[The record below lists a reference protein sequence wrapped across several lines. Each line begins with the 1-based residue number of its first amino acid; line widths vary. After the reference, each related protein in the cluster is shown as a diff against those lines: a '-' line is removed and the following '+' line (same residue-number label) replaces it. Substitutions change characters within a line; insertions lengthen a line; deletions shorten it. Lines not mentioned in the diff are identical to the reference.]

1 MLRLKVSANSVQQG
15 WPWYLLETDM
25 KPRQNCSKLLQ
36 VTWKWYE
43 SKFFQ
48 LNVKSLYGKR
58 CDSGTCWRRPSYV
71 FWFSARLKIA
81 KVSKIIVMIHHKLPE
96 YFLLKSLLVEPIVV
110 RENENILIVYGI
122 HGPMYQELLQ
132 SVFLFIL
139 FIIIPV
145 VILRMIN
152 LFLMFCPNYITSD
165 FFLI

>member
-1 MLRLKVSANSVQQG
+1 
-15 WPWYLLETDM
+15 
-25 KPRQNCSKLLQ
+25 
-36 VTWKWYE
+36 
-43 SKFFQ
+43 
-48 LNVKSLYGKR
+48 
-58 CDSGTCWRRPSYV
+58 
-71 FWFSARLKIA
+71 
-81 KVSKIIVMIHHKLPE
+81 MIHHKLPE
-96 YFLLKSLLVEPIVV
+96 YFLLKSHLVEPIVV

-165 FFLI
+165 LFLI